1 MGRKSYSEDL
11 SIEEAAKL
19 EQEREDLKGLFGQT
33 LPPMGKQSSPI
44 AQGPMLPSNVQDME
58 ETVITASPLKY
69 SDIEQPKTVPPV
81 QETKAPLFTN
91 PIVAEHLAKKVLGD
105 DYSPERLKDIVAQA
119 ENRAAN
125 PGLLI
130 AQAFQGFGDS
140 LARRN
145 PAQSM
150 DTFDGYRKD
159 IRKNAIDDFE
169 RGRKV
174 NKEQIEE
181 SRTNDLYDPNSD
193 RSISFRKSME
203 ELYPKISQ
211 AYGDTWKNVTAQDH
225 KIIFDPVKLKLEM
238 DARQEKNKID
248 AQNAASFAR
257 QRSDNARDRAAE
269 KAQAR
274 IDKMEK
280 EARLEPKQMETITD
294 LDNAESDLNNLLASL
309 GQNKAW
315 TGPVDG
321 RVPDMFV
328 GDDQVAWRSAVGK
341 YKDAYRKAITGA
353 GAGPTEIAML
363 ERRLPSEN
371 DQFDNFRSKA
381 NEALGEIQRRKS
393 VYLNNLAKV
402 GKSTS
407 EFGANQAN
415 EPVRTLK
422 KKQYSKSAN
431 KTKLIYSDGSEEIV
445 DGQR

>member
-11 SIEEAAKL
+11 TLEEAALL
-19 EQEREDLKGLFGQT
+19 EQERENARGLFGQT
-33 LPPMGKQSSPI
+33 LPPVSKEPPPI
-44 AQGPMLPSNVQDME
+44 AQGPMLPSGPIQDME
-58 ETVITASPLKY
+58 ESVITASPLKY
-69 SDIEQPKTVPPV
+69 ADAPV
-81 QETKAPLFTN
+81 EKPQAEAPMFKN
-91 PIVAEHLAKKVLGD
+91 PMVAEHVAKKVLGD
-105 DYSPERLKDIVAQA
+105 DYSPERLKEIIANA
-119 ENRAAN
+119 ENRASN

-174 NKEQIEE
+174 NIEQIEE
-181 SRTNDLYDPNSD
+181 ARTNDLYDPKSA

-203 ELYPKISQ
+203 QVAPKIAE
-211 AYGDTWKNVTAQDH
+211 AYGDDWQNVTAQDQ
-225 KIIFDPVKLKLEM
+225 KLIFDPVKLKLEM
-238 DARQEKNKID
+238 DARQEQRKID
-248 AQNAASFAR
+248 AQNAQSFAR
-257 QRSDNARDRAAE
+257 QRADSAKDRAE
-269 KAQAR
+269 ERAQAR
-274 IDKMEK
+274 TDKLEK

-309 GQNKAW
+309 GNNSGW
-315 TGPVDG
+315 TGKVDG
-321 RVPDMFV
+321 AIPDMFV

-363 ERRLPSEN
+363 EKRLPSEY
-371 DQFDNFRSKA
+371 DNFKNFKAKA
-381 NEALGEIQRRKS
+381 NEALGEIRRRKS
-393 VYLNNLAKV
+393 VYLNNLSKV
-402 GKSTS
+402 GKKTS
-407 EFGANQAN
+407 EFGANLAN
-415 EPVRTLK
+415 EPARAVV

-431 KTKLIYSDGSEEIV
+431 KTKLIYNDGSEEIV